1 MKRNTTPSDSP
12 IFKHDM
18 DEFKRIPEELHEL
31 LEIYEAVRLC
41 DLPPSLVKPIKR
53 VGRKGY
59 NRFLIIALILYGLKR
74 GWSFRQIQEFAK
86 ENWEYLRELSFN
98 IKKEPDHS
106 TIYVVA
112 KKLRAT
118 DIFRFTA
125 KLKQI
130 KGEIPTLW
138 Y

>member
-12 IFKHDM
+12 IFKHGSNIS
-18 DEFKRIPEELHEL
+18 ERIPEELHEL

-86 ENWEYLRELSFN
+86 ENWEYLKELSFN

-106 TIYVVA
+106 TIYLVA
-112 KKLRAT
+112 SKLRVV
-118 DIFRFTA
+118 DVFRYIA
-125 KLKQI
+125 KLKEMR
-130 KGEIPTLW
+130 GEVPVLP